1 MKIDMTKELI
11 KAPIPKPT
19 IHTIE
24 MSDETLN
31 KFNELLCRDTEMD
44 GIPDKEPK
52 FNKCPVCGSY
62 FMNDMD
68 KRFCYKCGQRIRF
81 VESDIVPL

>member
-44 GIPDKEPK
+44 GIFEDSQ

-62 FMNDMD
+62 FINDKD
-68 KRFCYKCGQRIRF
+68 RHFCYKCGQRIRF
-81 VESDIVPL
+81 VESDVVPL